1 MATWKKVITSGSQA
15 ELATLGV
22 DSSFIVNADVF
33 QFTGSIRL
41 QGGITGSS
49 TGVTLLGT
57 SSFAISASYSPGSD
71 QSQTAVNSVITD
83 TTTGAGPY
91 YVTFVDGTTGN
102 RGIRVD
108 SNTLTFNA
116 STNTLS
122 VTNITSSLFGTSSWA
137 QNALVASASTVT
149 DTTTGV
155 GPFYVTFVDGT
166 TGNRPL
172 RVDSA
177 TLTFNATDNLLTV
190 TASRA
195 ITSSN
200 ANTASLALSAAQ
212 VANSLTAGAGLTGT
226 TFNGSAASTFDVGA
240 GALITV
246 LADAVQV
253 STSSLTTNQIPRLGS
268 NTLAG
273 SNISDT
279 GTQVQI
285 AAGASS
291 GLSIAAGGITVTGNS
306 TFNNNLTVTG
316 DLTVAGTASFQNT
329 QNLLI
334 GDRFAA
340 LASGS
345 TTLTEGGII
354 IVSSTGAGGMSG
366 SAFYLE
372 ATDAGT
378 YGRFAVAF
386 NVHASASAITT
397 PDEYAVT
404 AKISPSSNPS
414 AAPTWGGA
422 NNGSGNMW
430 IKNDTGDIFIYA

>member
-22 DSSFIVNADVF
+22 DSSLTVNADVF

-41 QGGITGSS
+41 QGGITASNS
-49 TGVTLLGT
+49 GVTLLGT
-57 SSFAISASYSPGSD
+57 SSWAVSASWSPGSN
-71 QSQTAVNSVITD
+71 QSETSVNSVITD
-83 TTTGAGPY
+83 TTTGTGPY
-91 YVTFVDGTTGN
+91 YVTFVDGTSGN
-102 RGIRVD
+102 RAIRVD

-116 STNTLS
+116 TTNTLTVANLS
-122 VTNITSSLFGTSSWA
+122 GTSSWA
-137 QNALVASASTVT
+137 SNALIASASTVT

-155 GPFYVTFVDGT
+155 GPFYLTFVDGT

-195 ITSSN
+195 
-200 ANTASLALSAAQ
+200 LSASTSNQ

-246 LADAVQV
+246 TADAVQV
-253 STSSLTTNQIPRLGS
+253 STSSLTTNQIPKLGT

-291 GLSIAAGGITVTGNS
+291 GLSVAAGGVTVSAGGVTVTGNS
-306 TFNNNLTVTG
+306 TFNSNLTVAG

-366 SAFYLE
+366 SAFYLD
-372 ATDAGT
+372 TTSAGSF
-378 YGRFAVAF
+378 GRFAVAY
-386 NVHASASAITT
+386 NVHASASSIT

-404 AKISPSSNPS
+404 VRITGSTNPVD
-414 AAPTWGGA
+414 ATPPTWGGQVS
-422 NNGSGNMW
+422 GPGNMW
-430 IKNDTGDIFIYA
+430 INTGTGDIFIYV

>member
-22 DSSFIVNADVF
+22 DSSLIVNADVF
-33 QFTGSIRL
+33 QFTGSVRVT
-41 QGGITGSS
+41 GGGMTGS
-49 TGVTLLGT
+49 LFGT

-83 TTTGAGPY
+83 TTTGAGPFFL
-91 YVTFVDGTTGN
+91 TFVDGTTGN

-137 QNALVASASTVT
+137 QNSLVASASTVT

-155 GPFYVTFVDGT
+155 GPFFLTFVDGT

-212 VANSLTAGAGLTGT
+212 VVNSLTAGGGLTGT

-253 STSSLTTNQIPRLGS
+253 STSSLTTNQIPRLGA

-291 GLSIAAGGITVTGNS
+291 GLSVAAGGVTVTGNS

-345 TTLTEGGII
+345 TTLTNGGII
-354 IVSSTGAGGMSG
+354 VISSTSAAGMSG
-366 SAFYLE
+366 SALFLAPT
-372 ATDAGT
+372 ATGT
-378 YGRFAVAF
+378 YGRFATAF
-386 NVHASASAITT
+386 NVHASASSVN
-397 PDEYAVT
+397 PDEFVVT
-404 AKISPSSNPS
+404 AKINQGSNPS
-414 AAPTWGGA
+414 ADPVWGSSG
-422 NNGSGNMW
+422 NGSGNMW
-430 IKNDTGDIFIYA
+430 ITNGGEIFIYA

>member
-1 MATWKKVITSGSQA
+1 MATWKKVVTSGSQA
-15 ELATLGV
+15 QLNTLAVDTTLT
-22 DSSFIVNADVF
+22 VNADRF
-33 QFTGSIRL
+33 EFTGSVAISGSASIV
-41 QGGITGSS
+41 GGILT
-49 TGVTLLGT
+49 GT
-57 SSFAISASYSPGSD
+57 SSFAISASWSPGSA
-71 QSQTAVNSVITD
+71 QSDTSTNSVITD
-83 TTTGAGPY
+83 TTTGTGPY
-91 YVTFVDGTTGN
+91 YPTFVDGTSGN

-108 SNTLTFNA
+108 SNGLTYNA
-116 STNTLS
+116 STNGLTVGS
-122 VTNITSSLFGTSSWA
+122 VTSSLFGTSSWA
-137 QNALVASASTVT
+137 TNALIASASTVT

-155 GPFYVTFVDGT
+155 GPYYITFVDGT

-200 ANTASLALSAAQ
+200 ANIATQ
-212 VANSLTAGAGLTGT
+212 VLNSLTAGAGLTGT

-240 GALITV
+240 GALINAA
-246 LADAVQV
+246 ADFIQV
-253 STSSLTTNQIPRLGS
+253 NTSSLTTNQIPKLGA

-291 GLSIAAGGITVTGNS
+291 GLSVAAGGVTVTGNS
-306 TFNNNLTVTG
+306 TFNSNLTVAG

-354 IVSSTGAGGMSG
+354 VVSSTGAAGMSG
-366 SAFYLE
+366 SAFYLD
-372 ATDAGT
+372 TTSAGSF
-378 YGRFAVAF
+378 GRFAVAY
-386 NVHASASAITT
+386 NVHASASSVT

-404 AKISPSSNPS
+404 VRITGSVNPVD
-414 AAPTWGGA
+414 ATAPTWGGQVS
-422 NNGSGNMW
+422 GPGNMW
-430 IKNDTGDIFIYA
+430 INTTSGDIFIYV